1 MIGWMYGNPLLRRA
15 GKNLIFSILDASFV
29 NENVVLD
36 LQFSVK
42 HVKFEIL
49 IVAFQ
54 ENIDFTTKILAQS
67 NSFLDLI
74 LG

>member
-1 MIGWMYGNPLLRRA
+1 MPVLWMRTCFGFA
-15 GKNLIFSILDASFV
+15 I
-29 NENVVLD
+29 